1 MKKAGKIILITL
13 LSLITTLIISI
24 FIVLYIV
31 FTPAKFTPIVRKQA
45 DKFITC
51 KTAIGEVEL
60 TIFSTFPDF
69 GLKVRN
75 FSLINPVADSQ
86 NDTLVRVDELLCTV
100 DAAAWWKKNEIILKG
115 LELTGGSVS
124 LFTDSLGNT
133 NYDVIITD
141 TTAVNV
147 SETETGLPT
156 VDIRNIGLNDINL
169 QYKDL
174 SLRLNTVISGLTARI
189 NGIITNDSI
198 NGNVEMKRALIS
210 FEYEGEKYLQQ
221 SSVRLNLPFDLIPSR
236 QFIRFKNA
244 AFSVNDLELLL
255 NGSVAA
261 DTVKKNILTEISY
274 KFASWQIA
282 DMLALV
288 PGSFKSYFNDID
300 ADGVLSSQGNI
311 SGILNDSLMP
321 LMDIRL
327 QMENGTLKY
336 TGFPLPL
343 HDIEGD
349 IAVFTDLKTDATS
362 FVKISDFR
370 AKTPQSGFNTKG
382 VINHLFTDIYCNL
395 TTNASLTLGEFSSLI
410 PDSMKTDMK
419 GKVSGSVKSSFSLS
433 QLGKMQIE
441 RMKLSGSL
449 ALTDLDVRYD
459 SISLKADRSKIDFV
473 LPNHKTASAKT
484 KFAVATISAENIT
497 AVKLASYSAALQN
510 TFITLETSDAR
521 DTTRIPDLICSFS
534 MGSLSANM
542 DTISAAVTNPKGKVT
557 ISPRSGA
564 PDQPEITLWYNS
576 DQMRAKAGQNSFE
589 LNKIRLETD
598 ILNDKSQK
606 DVFLQWLARGS
617 LNLDQGLI
625 TMDGLSYPV
634 EIPAIDM
641 NFEPETFNI
650 TESKIKIDKSDFQ
663 LTGNLHNIL
672 SYYRGDSI
680 LRGDFSFVSNTCDI
694 TQLMALTNGIGHQD
708 SISSEQLAETAADTS
723 YTGPYMVPKGVD
735 LFLTTNIRKATMGID
750 TATNIIGS
758 VQVNDGVLILDGLS
772 FRTPAA
778 RMQLTAMYRTPRKNH
793 LYLGLDYHMLD
804 IEISELLKMI
814 PDIDTLMP
822 MLRSFSGKGEF
833 HIAVETY
840 LDSLYNLKKSTLRG
854 ASSIKGNNLVLM
866 DGETFS
872 EISKTLR
879 FSKQAENKVDSLSAE
894 FTIFRNEIDI
904 YPFMIVMD
912 KYKAVIAGRHNFDM
926 SFDYHVSVVDNPL
939 PIKLGVDVK
948 GNEEDLSYNLAKCR
962 FAEFYRPSS
971 RRVVENKQLE
981 LRKLIRD
988 ALTQKVT
995 D

>member
-13 LSLITTLIISI
+13 LSLITTLIIIVS
-24 FIVLYIV
+24 IVLFIV
-31 FTPAKFTPIVRKQA
+31 FTPSKFTPIVRKQA
-45 DKFITC
+45 DNFIAC
-51 KTAIGEVEL
+51 KSEIGEVEL

-69 GLKVRN
+69 ALKVKN
-75 FSLINPVADSQ
+75 FSLINPVTDSQ
-86 NDTLVRVDELLCTV
+86 NDTLIRVDELICTV
-100 DAAAWWKKNEIILKG
+100 DAAAWWKRDEIILKG

-133 NYDVIITD
+133 NYDIFITD
-141 TTAVNV
+141 TSAVTV
-147 SETETGLPT
+147 ETETSLPT
-156 VDIRNIGLNDINL
+156 VDIRDIELNDINL
-169 QYKDL
+169 HYKDL
-174 SLRLNTVISGLTARI
+174 ALKINTVISGLTAKI
-189 NGIITNDSI
+189 NGIITDDSI
-198 NGNVEMKRALIS
+198 NSNVEVKKALIS
-210 FEYEGEKYLQQ
+210 FEYNGEKYLEQTF
-221 SSVRLNLPFDLIPSR
+221 VKLDLPFDLIPSR
-236 QFIRFKNA
+236 QFIRLKNA
-244 AFSVNDLELLL
+244 TFSMNDLELQL
-255 NGSVAA
+255 NGSVAG
-261 DTVKKNILTEISY
+261 DTVKQDIITDISY

-282 DMLALV
+282 DLLALV
-288 PGSFKSYFNDID
+288 PGSFKSYFKDID
-300 ADGVLSSQGNI
+300 VDGMLSSQGNI
-311 SGILNDSLMP
+311 RGILNDSLMP
-321 LMDIRL
+321 LMDLRL
-327 QMENGTLKY
+327 QMENGILKY
-336 TGFPLPL
+336 AGFPLPL
-343 HDIEGD
+343 HDIFGD
-349 IAVFTDLKTDATS
+349 ITVFTDLKTDATS
-362 FVKISDFR
+362 FVNISDFR
-370 AKTPQSGFNTKG
+370 AKTPLSGFSTKG
-382 VINHLFTDIYCNL
+382 VISHLFTDIYCNL
-395 TTNASLTLGEFSSLI
+395 TTNAALNLGEFSTLI

-433 QLGKMQIE
+433 QLEKMQIE
-441 RMKLSGSL
+441 RMKLSGL
-449 ALTDLDVRYD
+449 LTLSDLDIRYD
-459 SISLKADRSKIDFV
+459 SISLKADRSKIDFS
-473 LPNHKTASAKT
+473 LPNLRTGSGKA
-484 KFAVATISAENIT
+484 KFASATISADNIT
-497 AVKLASYSAALQN
+497 AVKLASYNASLQN
-510 TFITLETSDAR
+510 TNITLETSDAR

-542 DTISAAVTNPKGKVT
+542 DTINVAVNNPYGKVT
-557 ISPRSGA
+557 LSPRSGT
-564 PDQPEITLWYNS
+564 PDQPEITLLYNS
-576 DQMRAKAGQNSFE
+576 DQMRASAGQNSFE
-589 LNKIRLETD
+589 LNKIKLNTD
-598 ILNDKSQK
+598 ILNDKSRK

-617 LNLDQGLI
+617 VKLDKGLI

-641 NFEPETFNI
+641 NFEPEIFNI

-694 TQLMALTNGIGHQD
+694 SQLMALTNGIGHQD
-708 SISSEQLAETAADTS
+708 STVAEPEISDADTS

-772 FRTPAA
+772 FSTPAA

-804 IEISELLKMI
+804 IEISQLLKMI

-840 LDSLYNLKKSTLRG
+840 LDSLYNIKKSTLRG
-854 ASSIKGNNLVLM
+854 ASSIKGNDLVLM

-872 EISKTLR
+872 EISKTLK
-879 FSKQAENKVDSLSAE
+879 FSKKAENKVDSLSAE

-904 YPFMIVMD
+904 YPFLIVMD

-926 SFDYHVSVVDNPL
+926 SFDYHISVVDNPL

-948 GNEEDLSYNLAKCR
+948 GNEDDLSYNLARCR

-981 LRKLIRD
+981 LRNLIRE
-988 ALTQKVT
+988 ALTQKVK